1 MQNQLIA
8 GFQNPVADAQA
19 VFRTALCAAS
29 EPGLPQ
35 NLSMAAGLYCLQ
47 AATWAVLQALLDADV
62 KVYLADSVSTEYAW
76 QCVVSHRL

>member
-19 VFRTALCAAS
+19 VFRTTLNAMS

-35 NLSMAAGLYCLQ
+35 NLPMAEGLDSLQ

-62 KVYLADSVSTEYAW
+62 KVYLGDSVSTDK
-76 QCVVSHRL
+76 VRSNV